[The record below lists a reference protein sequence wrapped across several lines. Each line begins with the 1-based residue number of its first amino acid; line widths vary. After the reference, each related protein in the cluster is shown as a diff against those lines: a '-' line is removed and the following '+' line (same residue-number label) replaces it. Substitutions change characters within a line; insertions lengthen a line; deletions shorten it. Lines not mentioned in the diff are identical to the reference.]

1 MTMEMTLLN
10 NVRKNNLF
18 AVTLFLFLILVSCD
32 TSTTSKGT
40 DYRCV
45 ETSQT
50 GSQRSYLVT
59 LYKTKNNSTDY
70 LISNFHRVG
79 SDGNYD
85 VTATISNSK
94 ITIQQQTLGETGS
107 FIKSGTGTVNADLS
121 TITINYNIVA
131 SNSVTTNYSAVYTR

>member
-1 MTMEMTLLN
+1 
-10 NVRKNNLF
+10 
-18 AVTLFLFLILVSCD
+18 
-32 TSTTSKGT
+32 
-40 DYRCV
+40 
-45 ETSQT
+45 
-50 GSQRSYLVT
+50 
-59 LYKTKNNSTDY
+59 
-70 LISNFHRVG
+70 VG